1 MKKIFI
7 NLFILFTLIQ
17 CGTTG
22 ELFLYPGVED
32 RSCYEYPPEPKEF
45 SKEDTKKSKSRHEEV
60 YTVYTE
66 EGNIIREDG
75 TIECR
80 PTI

>member
-7 NLFILFTLIQ
+7 NLFILFALIQ

-32 RSCYEYPPEPKEF
+32 RSCYEYPPESKEF
-45 SKEDTKKSKSRHEEV
+45 SKEEETSKSRHEELL
-60 YTVYTE
+60 TVYTE